1 MEQKI
6 KIQKSHIILCEGRD
20 EERFLIS
27 WLNSQD
33 IISHYSVFSS
43 DIQVV
48 NFGGND
54 ELQQKLQLLTH
65 LSGFDEIVKSIL
77 IVRDA
82 EQNVGTAIAQIQN
95 ALKSN
100 HFNVPQSP
108 GKWEDANLDSS
119 DVKIAYLLFP
129 SLTDDPTNGT
139 LEDLC
144 ASILSESSSNNILK
158 KVDDFFITLENHQLR
173 TFPHKFKSRI
183 HTYFSITDKYVSL
196 KIGEAAD
203 AGAFDWESDEFN
215 YIKSLLR
222 EVTGE

>member
-1 MEQKI
+1 M
-6 KIQKSHIILCEGRD
+6 
-20 EERFLIS
+20 
-27 WLNSQD
+27 
-33 IISHYSVFSS
+33 
-43 DIQVV
+43 
-48 NFGGND
+48 
-54 ELQQKLQLLTH
+54 
-65 LSGFDEIVKSIL
+65 
-77 IVRDA
+77 
-82 EQNVGTAIAQIQN
+82 
-95 ALKSN
+95 
-100 HFNVPQSP
+100 
-108 GKWEDANLDSS
+108 
-119 DVKIAYLLFP
+119 KIAYLLFP